1 MENKFFFYIWR
12 KKKIVIPIA
21 TIIAIIIIGILLVNL
36 EKNRAYDTYRVISSV
51 DSNDDG
57 TFHYFKYKDGVV
69 RYNPEG
75 LSYYA
80 GGKEIFNKAF
90 QMTAPVIDVN
100 GDYIVFG
107 DRNTTNISLFDGEG
121 KEYNITA
128 TCAVVGVTVSKKG
141 VVAAILDDGT
151 ANYIELYDKEGVRL
165 VSGRTVVEGDG
176 YPVSIAISDDSEKL
190 IASYLAVS
198 EGKAHSKVV
207 FYNYSSVG
215 ENEVD
220 RVVGGFNQYEDTL
233 VPKVKFINNTTAV
246 AIGDEMFSIY
256 SIDEKPELIYED
268 KVTEKIE
275 KVFYS
280 TEYIGMVLKDSQKAG
295 NYIIKVYNQNGKMV
309 CNKNTDFAI
318 EGIRFAGNN
327 VVVFNN
333 AICQMY
339 SFRGKNRFNN
349 SFDARIIDIQPISDK
364 QYIAIIEG
372 KIEEIKLK

>member
-220 RVVGGFNQYEDTL
+220 RVVGGFNQYED
-233 VPKVKFINNTTAV
+233 
-246 AIGDEMFSIY
+246 
-256 SIDEKPELIYED
+256 

>member
-256 SIDEKPELIYED
+256 SIDEKPELIYYY
-268 KVTEKIE
+268 KSI
-275 KVFYS
+275 
-280 TEYIGMVLKDSQKAG
+280 
-295 NYIIKVYNQNGKMV
+295 
-309 CNKNTDFAI
+309 
-318 EGIRFAGNN
+318 
-327 VVVFNN
+327 
-333 AICQMY
+333 
-339 SFRGKNRFNN
+339 
-349 SFDARIIDIQPISDK
+349 
-364 QYIAIIEG
+364 
-372 KIEEIKLK
+372 